1 LWQLEEAHWT
11 VAALAL
17 PWLAMALVQL
27 WRAGLGGRMAR
38 LRFVLAGISGVI
50 GGLGVLVAVGPLNP
64 LFGGAVRGPLLLDS
78 LTLAY
83 LLPGAMLG
91 AAAWKMEHLH
101 LRLRQGLAG
110 AGVAL
115 GALWLVLEIRRF
127 WRGPDLSVPGTS
139 QAELYSYTVALLVIG
154 VALLWQSIARR
165 SGMLRRI
172 AMGVIGVT
180 VAKVFLVDASGLSGL
195 MRVFSFLEFRRLDHG
210 GRGDYNAR
218 HEMPFCDR
226 RANYWPGALIQ
237 PPGVPDCCLAVRGL
251 RPHPPSL
258 RQRTAADVRRYRY
271 ARLPFHRLPARDRIP
286 HARGPAAAGA

>member
-1 LWQLEEAHWT
+1 
-11 VAALAL
+11 
-17 PWLAMALVQL
+17 
-27 WRAGLGGRMAR
+27 
-38 LRFVLAGISGVI
+38 
-50 GGLGVLVAVGPLNP
+50 VAVGPLNP

-195 MRVFSFLEFRRLDHG
+195 MRVFSFLALGLSLAGLAWLNRWAGMR
-210 GRGDYNAR
+210 AR
-218 HEMPFCDR
+218 E
-226 RANYWPGALIQ
+226 G
-237 PPGVPDCCLAVRGL
+237 
-251 RPHPPSL
+251 
-258 RQRTAADVRRYRY
+258 
-271 ARLPFHRLPARDRIP
+271 
-286 HARGPAAAGA
+286 